1 MTNNIDKRPL
11 MTTKGILKLAC
22 VCGVG
27 LMLTACQGQISEKS
41 PVHPNMN
48 MDQQDRKEAQEENN
62 FFEDG
67 RSMRQPVEGTVAR
80 GLLKEDTEFYAGV
93 DQKGNWIAASP
104 VAISKSFLYRGKERY
119 EVFCTPCHGITGD
132 GKGIIMTGGYGYV
145 PAPTYHQDRLR
156 EATDGELYSAIY
168 NGVRT
173 MPSYASQIT
182 VTDRWAIVAY
192 IRALQESQNVS
203 EDEIKEYDV
212 DLASL
217 KSEFDAK
224 QEKAA
229 KLAESRKPKGDA
241 EVSAELGEKVFQQNG
256 CQACHSTDGTTI
268 IGPSL
273 KGVFGH
279 EVELEGGTTVTADED
294 YIAESIANP
303 TAKVVKGFP
312 PVMAPYDYLPENE
325 IKSLIEYLKTLSD
338 N

>member
-1 MTNNIDKRPL
+1 MITNIDKRPL

-27 LMLTACQGQISEKS
+27 IMLTACQGQISEKS

-48 MDQQDRKEAQEENN
+48 MDQQNRKEAQEENY

-67 RSMRQPVEGTVAR
+67 RSMRLPVEGTVAR
-80 GLLKEDTEFYAGV
+80 GLLKEDTEYYAGV
-93 DQKGNWIAASP
+93 DSKGDWIATNP
-104 VAISKSFLYRGKERY
+104 VAITKSFLYRGKERY
-119 EVFCTPCHGITGD
+119 EVFCTPCHGITGA

-173 MPSYASQIT
+173 MPSYASQIP
-182 VTDRWAIVAY
+182 VEDRWAIVAY
-192 IRALQESQNVS
+192 IRALQASQNVS

-212 DLASL
+212 DLAAL
-217 KSEFDAK
+217 KNEFEAK
-224 QEKAA
+224 KQKEAE
-229 KLAESRKPKGDA
+229 LAEARKPKD
-241 EVSAELGEKVFQQNG
+241 VVISAELGQKVFQQNG
-256 CQACHSTDGTTI
+256 CQACHSVDGTTI

-279 EVELEGGTTVTADED
+279 EVELADGTTVTADED
-294 YIAESIANP
+294 YITESITEPN
-303 TAKVVKGFP
+303 AKVVKGFAP
-312 PVMAPYDYLPENE
+312 IMAPFSLQEHE